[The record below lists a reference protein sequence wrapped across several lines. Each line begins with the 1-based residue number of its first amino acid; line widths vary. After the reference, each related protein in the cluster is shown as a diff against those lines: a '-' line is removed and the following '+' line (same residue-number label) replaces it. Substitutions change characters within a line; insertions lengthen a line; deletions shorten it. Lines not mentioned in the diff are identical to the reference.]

1 MRFRKVFIDSRWRSS
16 GAHNDFTVE
25 LPQDVDTTATA
36 SVYVAS
42 LSFSNT
48 LETVTAN
55 VDNKLYILFRERG
68 SLPSAAFVHISPGK
82 YTGATLATEIQNKLR
97 AATLSFDFTAT
108 FDETYGR
115 ISIART
121 DGGFIQLPTDGEL
134 RDHAWKLS
142 NWDPYTSTHQYS
154 ASDPQSLNGIL
165 YFPRPSSLQTA
176 VTSGNIDLV
185 PYREVYLHSNLT
197 TFRTLKC
204 GTGEQDCLAR
214 IPIDADYGFVVVW
227 KHQGPSDAISVPT
240 AQLRN
245 LTFSLRDWAGRL
257 VPVDQPVVIELVF
270 LDNDVYNL

>member
-1 MRFRKVFIDSRWRSS
+1 MRFRKVFIDSRWRNS

-48 LETVTAN
+48 LETVTAG
-55 VDNKLYILFRERG
+55 VDNKLYIVFREPGPR
-68 SLPSAAFVHISPGK
+68 SAAYIWISPGR

-97 AATLSFDFTAT
+97 AATLSLDFTAT
-108 FDETYGR
+108 FDATYGR

-121 DGGFIQLPTDGEL
+121 DTGFIQLPTDGEL
-134 RDHAWKLS
+134 RDHAWKLA
-142 NWDPYTSTHQYS
+142 NWDPYTTFHQDS
-154 ASDPQSLNGIL
+154 AADPQSLNAIL
-165 YFPRPSSLQTA
+165 YFPKPSSLQAT

-227 KHQGPSDAISVPT
+227 KHQGPSDAIAVPT

>member
-55 VDNKLYILFRERG
+55 VDNKLYMLLRRPGE
-68 SLPSAAFVHISPGK
+68 LPGAAFVWISPGR
-82 YTGATLATEIQNKLR
+82 YTGTTLATEIQNKLR
-97 AATLSFDFTAT
+97 AATLSTAYTVT

-115 ISIART
+115 ISFARS

-134 RDHAWKLS
+134 RDHAWKLA
-142 NWDPYTSTHQYS
+142 NWDPYTTHHQYS
-154 ASDPQSLNGIL
+154 AADPQSLNAIL
-165 YFPRPSSLQTA
+165 YFPKPSSLQAT

-227 KHQGPSDAISVPT
+227 KHQGPSDAIAVPT

>member
-1 MRFRKVFIDSRWRSS
+1 M
-16 GAHNDFTVE
+16 
-25 LPQDVDTTATA
+25 TT
-36 SVYVAS
+36 
-42 LSFSNT
+42 
-48 LETVTAN
+48 N
-55 VDNKLYILFRERG
+55 VDNKLYMLLRTPG
-68 SLPSAAFVHISPGK
+68 NLPTAAIVPISPGR
-82 YTGATLATEIQNKLR
+82 YIGSTLATEIQSKLR
-97 AATLSFDFTAT
+97 AATLSTAYTVT
-108 FDETYGR
+108 FDEAYGR
-115 ISIART
+115 ISIARS

-134 RDHAWKLS
+134 RDTAWKS
-142 NWDPYTSTHQYS
+142 ANWDPYASVYQYS

-165 YFPRPSSLQTA
+165 YFPRPSSLQTS

-227 KHQGPSDAISVPT
+227 KHLGPSDAISVPT

-270 LDNDVYNL
+270 LDSDVYNM